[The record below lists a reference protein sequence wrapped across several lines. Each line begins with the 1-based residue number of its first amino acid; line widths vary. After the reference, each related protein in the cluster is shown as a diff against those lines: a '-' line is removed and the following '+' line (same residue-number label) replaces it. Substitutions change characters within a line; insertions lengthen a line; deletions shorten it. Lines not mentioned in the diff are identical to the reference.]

1 MIEDDLSPPPSVLSE
16 EQQQVVFDSSPKGTW
31 MVLFIYGIIF
41 MLLWLYFWYGL
52 FLPAGLVQ

>member
-16 EQQQVVFDSSPKGTW
+16 EQQQVIFDSSPKGTW
-31 MVLFIYGIIF
+31 MVLFIYGVIF